1 VVEHQLGDDFQ
12 PTLVRLTNEGFEV
25 PERAV
30 VGVDPLEVSDVIA
43 AVLERGRVIR
53 QKPDRRDA
61 KVLKVVEL
69 LRQPGEIADPS
80 PLLSKKERTYS
91 S

>member
-1 VVEHQLGDDFQ
+1 VHL
-12 PTLVRLTNEGFEV
+12 
-25 PERAV
+25 
-30 VGVDPLEVSDVIA
+30 LEVSDIVA
-43 AVLERGRVIR
+43 TVLEGGRIVR